1 MKTHLC
7 SVLLTV
13 SLTAGCQTSGTSKWI
28 SSSGQFEDIKDPIT
42 ETATLT
48 SKGNDFGLG
57 ANFEIGSDPYAYDSI
72 PPGVRPA
79 IDTIEGGIW
88 YSADKIEAKGRTA
101 GNRIHDKKINAYLNK
116 VACKLAGPY
125 CPDMRVYLLRVP
137 IFNAAMS
144 PNGMM
149 SIYTGFLLRVQNEAQ
164 LASVVGHEIGHY
176 IRRHGIQRL
185 EDNIAKRQFGMVFG
199 MLMAVAGVPAMSD
212 VMQLAMLSS
221 QYAFS
226 RDNEREA
233 DVIGITLLHMNGYD
247 VREAGKIW
255 ESLIREENPDQD
267 PEEVSTSTPFASTH
281 PSSGERTETL
291 SAIANKL
298 QGPDKWGKSN
308 KTDFDR
314 IIGPWKFKYLE
325 DEVRLRNWKSSL
337 EVLEILQEN
346 GHKES
351 EISYFKGE
359 IFRNRN
365 RDADP
370 DAEEEKDRE
379 ADSARAL
386 KAYETSMSQTDAP
399 PEAFRAAGLLYNRE
413 KMTEKARHA
422 LSTYLRL
429 KPNAHDAKL
438 IEYMITN
445 LKGTTS

>member
-1 MKTHLC
+1 M
-7 SVLLTV
+7 LLAV
-13 SLTAGCQTSGTSKWI
+13 CLTAGCQTTGKNKWV

-42 ETATLT
+42 ETATLA
-48 SKGNDFGLG
+48 SKGKNSGLDV
-57 ANFEIGSDPYAYDSI
+57 NFEIGSDPYAYDSI

-79 IDTIEGGIW
+79 IDTTEGGIW

-101 GNRIHDKKINAYLNK
+101 GNRIHNKELNAYLNK
-116 VACKLAGPY
+116 IACDLAGPY

-137 IFNAAMS
+137 IFNASMA

-164 LASVVGHEIGHY
+164 LASVIGHEIGHY
-176 IRRHGIQRL
+176 IRRHSIQRI
-185 EDNIAKRQFGMVFG
+185 EDDIAKREFGMVFG

-212 VMQLAMLSS
+212 IMQLAMLSS

-247 VREAGKIW
+247 VREAARIW
-255 ESLIREENPDQD
+255 ESLSREENPDQD

-281 PSSGERTETL
+281 PSSGERTITL
-291 SAIANKL
+291 SAIAEKL
-298 QGPDKWGKSN
+298 QGPSKWGVTN
-308 KTDFDR
+308 KAEFDR

-337 EVLEILQEN
+337 ELLEILREN

-351 EISYFKGE
+351 EISYFEGE
-359 IFRNRN
+359 IFRSRD

-370 DAEEEKDRE
+370 DAEEEEDRE
-379 ADSARAL
+379 ADTARAL
-386 KAYETSMSQTDAP
+386 KAYEASMSYADAP

-413 KMTEKARHA
+413 KMTTKARRA
-422 LSTYLRL
+422 LSDYLRL
-429 KPNAHDAKL
+429 KPNAHDVKL
-438 IEYMITN
+438 IEYMILN